1 MRYDF
6 KTNSSTNPPTIALT
20 FGCDMPQSQ
29 GKVIFTVPAD
39 ANSLRAVE
47 MAMIDLVHV
56 ANCCDVPM
64 PLDHA
69 VEFEEL
75 TVDDLHDFTAIIKKG
90 GYPYPLPTEFTAEY
104 LDQVLNTVIDPTPSE
119 LAEYAARAAINELI
133 PNWKQALAEGS
144 QVQDLV
150 GDLDTVIAKLVAF
163 KALCAVRGKA

>member
-6 KTNSSTNPPTIALT
+6 KTDCVTKPPSVSLT
-20 FGCDMPQSQ
+20 FGRDMPQSQ
-29 GKVIFTVPAD
+29 GEVIFTVHAD
-39 ANSLRAVE
+39 AGSIQDTLL
-47 MAMIDLVHV
+47 AMVDLVQV
-56 ANCCDVPM
+56 ANFCKVPM

-69 VEFEEL
+69 VEFEGL
-75 TVDDLHDFTAIIKKG
+75 TADDLRDFTAIIKKG
-90 GYPYPLPTEFTAEY
+90 GYPYPLPSEFTAEY